1 MSDRWPSSLRPL
13 AVAVLLL
20 WPLTLPAVAQQGA
33 AKAAPTDVFAHW
45 SQLVENAD
53 VDGLMALFTDDAVWL
68 SPGEIVS
75 GKPAIGL
82 RLAGAFAQMKASNC
96 SLKVDH
102 VQVEGPWA
110 NVAVSATA
118 TWTAAGGGGFTELSR
133 YVCVLRHGDDGQW
146 RVWSF
151 TFFPRAQ

>member
-1 MSDRWPSSLRPL
+1 M
-13 AVAVLLL
+13 LLGL
-20 WPLTLPAVAQQGA
+20 LSVPAAAQQATTTAPA
-33 AKAAPTDVFAHW
+33 ASAPTDVFAHW

-53 VDGLMALFTDDAVWL
+53 VDGIMAHFTDDAVWM

-75 GKPAIGL
+75 GKPAIAL
-82 RLAGAFAQMKASNC
+82 RMAGAFSQMKASNG

-102 VQVEGPWA
+102 VQVEGTWA

-118 TWTAAGGGGFTELSR
+118 TWTAPGGGSFTELSR
-133 YVCVLRHGDDGQW
+133 YVCVLRRDGDGPW
-146 RVWSF
+146 RIWSF